1 MPENDEPLS
10 FEDARRKRDENA
22 SLVPCARC
30 GKRIVATATRC
41 PECGVHFGGQAQEFA
56 HASERDTQPAGAPK
70 WVVALAVLTLLA
82 LLVGALWR

>member
-1 MPENDEPLS
+1 MDDGPLS
-10 FEDARRKRDENA
+10 FEDARRKRDDNA

-30 GKRIVATATRC
+30 GKRVVATATRC
-41 PECGVHFGGQAQEFA
+41 SECGVHFGGQAQEFA
-56 HASERDTQPAGAPK
+56 HASANESPPAGAPR